1 MYSTHSWRLTCSRC
15 KVAWKLELAGSG
27 AGMSIFTSQLE
38 APTPKDLGAALAQ
51 LAHAFGWVGG
61 ETKPLCHRCR

>member
-1 MYSTHSWRLTCSRC
+1 MFSTHSWRLTCSRC

-27 AGMSIFTSQLE
+27 AGM
-38 APTPKDLGAALAQ
+38 TPPPSPEEPAAALYQ

-61 ETKPLCHRCR
+61 ATKPLCHRCR